1 MTRRT
6 SEGAINSCTKA
17 LIHSRISQKFT
28 NSNLLTHNFNKLG
41 YVTRRQQI
49 TAANQSVGQ
58 TVEEGSF
65 LTRSESWQNRRPNSM
80 PPQFSNCSKHGNQLG
95 SLLKHRCWA
104 LSPECSWICVSGGG
118 AEILYLKQVL
128 RRCWYCWSGDHI
140 LRTNT
145 A

>member
-1 MTRRT
+1 MVILSNNILSPSDHNPREQRQHP
-6 SEGAINSCTKA
+6 NS
-17 LIHSRISQKFT
+17 IPH
-28 NSNLLTHNFNKLG
+28 SNLLTHNFNKLG